1 MTAKK
6 ETPKE
11 LVKAQPSTKFVPQVR
26 SLMTATIIGLAL
38 TALALSACGDG
49 EASPAA
55 MDDHT
60 NGPAVVIRDLAFDP
74 ETLTVGAGD
83 TVTWRWDDGAIEH
96 DVVGDGFRSEVVS
109 EGTFRHQFEEPGTFE
124 YECSLHPNMTGT
136 IEVTG

>member
-11 LVKAQPSTKFVPQVR
+11 FFKAQLSTKFVPQVR
-26 SLMTATIIGLAL
+26 SWMTATIIGLAL
-38 TALALSACGDG
+38 AALALSACGDG
-49 EASPAA
+49 EASSAA
-55 MDDHT
+55 TDDHT

-83 TVTWRWDDGAIEH
+83 TVTWRWDDGAIDH
-96 DVVGDGFRSEVVS
+96 DVVGDGFRSDVMS